1 MMKMNV
7 EILRDKFDEA
17 SMCEREKGIQ
27 EIASIV
33 MHAITASDC
42 SLFGGICMR
51 SIDGRYGF
59 GGVV

>member
-33 MHAITASDC
+33 MHAITVSGC

-59 GGVV
+59 GGAV